1 MLDKYTSIDEK
12 KIIIQ
17 GTTNR
22 YQMKKLVHEKKE
34 PTIRKECKQW
44 NISPEVYT
52 DAYQAS
58 LIKEL
63 YEFYTANALTEKKA
77 LSVEAGL
84 AKREIE
90 KKRQSYKQQD
100 ICKNRLL
107 ESEFIDFLGV
117 ITKLYESKLT
127 CDYCNTV
134 VCILYEYARES
145 NQWTLDRLN
154 NDIGHN
160 DSNVIISCLQCN
172 LKRRRTNKDAFLFT
186 KKMQLIKTS
195 LE

>member
-1 MLDKYTSIDEK
+1 MDEK

-17 GTTNR
+17 GTANR

-44 NISPEVYT
+44 NISSEVYT
-52 DAYQAS
+52 EAYQWS

-77 LSVEAGL
+77 LSAEAIL

-100 ICKNRLL
+100 ICKKRF
-107 ESEFIDFLGV
+107 SEPDFIDFMRIV
-117 ITKLYESKLT
+117 TKLYESKLT
-127 CDYCNTV
+127 CDYCNTLV
-134 VCILYEYARES
+134 YIMYEYARES

-160 DSNVIISCLQCN
+160 NSNVIISCLQCN

>member
-1 MLDKYTSIDEK
+1 MDEK

-22 YQMKKLVHEKKE
+22 YQMKKLVEKKKE

-44 NISPEVYT
+44 DISPEVYT
-52 DAYQAS
+52 HAYQAS

-63 YEFYTANALTEKKA
+63 YEFYAKSTEKKA
-77 LSVEAGL
+77 LSAEASL

-100 ICKNRLL
+100 ICKNRFLKPD
-107 ESEFIDFLGV
+107 FIDFFGIV
-117 ITKLYESKLT
+117 AKLYKSNLI
-127 CDYCNTV
+127 CDYCNTIV
-134 VCILYEYARES
+134 YILYEYARET

>member
-1 MLDKYTSIDEK
+1 MDEK

-17 GTTNR
+17 GTSNR
-22 YQMKKLVHEKKE
+22 YQMKKLIHEKKE
-34 PTIRKECKQW
+34 PTVRKECKQW

-52 DAYQAS
+52 DLYQVT
-58 LIKEL
+58 LINEL
-63 YEFYTANALTEKKA
+63 YNFYASINKSTEKKV
-77 LSVEAGL
+77 LSTEANL

-100 ICKNRLL
+100 IYKNRFS
-107 ESEFIDFLGV
+107 ESEFINFFEIV
-117 ITKLYESKLT
+117 AKLYESKLT
-127 CDYCNTV
+127 CAYCNSLV
-134 VCILYEYARES
+134 YIMYEYARES

-154 NDIGHN
+154 NDIAHN

-195 LE
+195 LG

>member
-1 MLDKYTSIDEK
+1 MDEK

-22 YQMKKLVHEKKE
+22 YQMKKLVEKKKE
-34 PTIRKECKQW
+34 PMIRKECKQW
-44 NISPEVYT
+44 NMSSEVYT
-52 DAYQAS
+52 DAYQWL

-63 YEFYTANALTEKKA
+63 YDFATTNALTEKKA
-77 LSVEAGL
+77 LSAEASL

-100 ICKNRLL
+100 ICKNRFL
-107 ESEFIDFLGV
+107 EPDFIDFFGIV
-117 ITKLYESKLT
+117 TKLYKSNLI
-127 CDYCNTV
+127 CDYCNTIV
-134 VCILYEYARES
+134 YILYEYARET